1 MDNKENHNTHILSDG
16 TSSGNSYKYDN
27 YGKLITDS
35 IDDINNDEM
44 TNKKK
49 RKKNNESI
57 IDDNKNKIK
66 NLIKNSYDKDKD
78 FDDTELINVRKKE
91 NNYYEINN
99 DIFKG
104 FSGKKDDNNNNEIK
118 FKENNNNINNKI
130 KKKEKR
136 ELLENKNDSILNIS
150 DDLFHK
156 KIKRYN
162 STRINHTY
170 PKISIFNKNNKS
182 NNSEIIKSKINNS
195 FSKILNLNESN
206 GINFYKNRISQNN
219 IDKKNNN
226 VILPK
231 TERMYITRII
241 IIKKMNKIYP
251 QVSNKRFFIT
261 KDKKTLDLYKKPYN
275 LYKEIRDNNKN
286 KKQIKY
292 IKISTLKKNERRV
305 DKNIAGFFSPLNI
318 KKNKINYVPNSEG
331 QNKKIIFDNNI
342 MKKFLKKKNTIIEN
356 IKNNNSLEKSDKSI
370 FKRKIS
376 INYRNKSSHNNNYFI
391 NRNNDIFI
399 ISCNNFNKKNKYSFN
414 KTSQRNHLSKIEGI
428 KIKKN
433 LLKMNDLNKTSK
445 KINNDIF
452 VHLHEFKKHFGKE
465 EHCPLCIN
473 RENNGIK
480 TLKKLSSAKID
491 LRSYNNNTY
500 YKKYNRH
507 FNILNDGK
515 YNEEFHNNFINE
527 LNKNNKNETALFDKK
542 IFFIKENKKHNN
554 NCNNNNCHS
563 LSLPIKKSIK
573 TGKQSLFPIIYNYFG

>member
-156 KIKRYN
+156 KIKRHN

-206 GINFYKNRISQNN
+206 GINFYKNRISQND

-231 TERMYITRII
+231 TKRMYITRII
-241 IIKKMNKIYP
+241 IIKKKNKIYP

-292 IKISTLKKNERRV
+292 IKISTLKKNERRI

-414 KTSQRNHLSKIEGI
+414 KTSQRNHL
-428 KIKKN
+428 
-433 LLKMNDLNKTSK
+433 
-445 KINNDIF
+445 
-452 VHLHEFKKHFGKE
+452 
-465 EHCPLCIN
+465 
-473 RENNGIK
+473 
-480 TLKKLSSAKID
+480 
-491 LRSYNNNTY
+491 
-500 YKKYNRH
+500 
-507 FNILNDGK
+507 
-515 YNEEFHNNFINE
+515 
-527 LNKNNKNETALFDKK
+527 
-542 IFFIKENKKHNN
+542 
-554 NCNNNNCHS
+554 
-563 LSLPIKKSIK
+563 
-573 TGKQSLFPIIYNYFG
+573 